1 MTGNA
6 NTLVTSGRCAEGL
19 VRHSSVRPHLTTGVT
34 VASAGILAL
43 SLVATSAHV
52 DSGRTDG
59 ASTGVHEL
67 ELTAFALAPELPS
80 AAILETLIGVRPK
93 VVVPG
98 NRELGGGAD
107 ITIAAATT
115 LPTLAP
121 VLQPSGAIPQA
132 ENELAIQSH
141 QQATQLDISWIG
153 AGIFWLASLV
163 PGPLAGIVVGS
174 LFAITLAVVP
184 PFLAFIYDPI
194 VKTVNLALDVLGLPL
209 LPVYVQ
215 DEPTT
220 TQANET
226 IAATMT
232 TNTLSSNP
240 VAPLAK
246 TGPQSGE
253 PLSASVAK
261 TDETPSVEK
270 VAQTGKTRETRSTQS
285 VAESGESL
293 ATTSATEIDLG
304 TSTDRRTPTGQTLST
319 TPAKL
324 RPVASGPPA
333 MGGQRPNGLR
343 SSGDTDPGT
352 PAAARGHTATTG
364 AASQR
369 GSTSAGNSPGSS
381 SSSGKS
387 PSSSSSHGNSDSP

>member
-1 MTGNA
+1 MGNA
-6 NTLVTSGRCAEGL
+6 NTSVTSGRCAEGL

-43 SLVATSAHV
+43 SLVATPAHV
-52 DSGRTDG
+52 DSVRTDG
-59 ASTGVHEL
+59 ARTGVHEV

-107 ITIAAATT
+107 ITTAAATT
-115 LPTLAP
+115 LPTSAP
-121 VLQPSGAIPQA
+121 VLQPSGEIAQA
-132 ENELAIQSH
+132 ENEFAIQSH
-141 QQATQLDISWIG
+141 QQAPQLDISWIG

-174 LFAITLAVVP
+174 LFAVTLAVVP

-194 VKTVNLALDVLGLPL
+194 VKTVNLVLDALGLPL

-215 DEPTT
+215 DDFTT

-226 IAATMT
+226 LAPPMT
-232 TNTLSSNP
+232 ANTLSSNP
-240 VAPLAK
+240 VAPSAK
-246 TGPQSGE
+246 TGAQSGE
-253 PLSASVAK
+253 QLSTGSVAK
-261 TDETPSVEK
+261 TGETPSVEK
-270 VAQTGKTRETRSTQS
+270 VAQTGKTREARSNQS

-304 TSTDRRTPTGQTLST
+304 TSMDRRTPTGQRLST
-319 TPAKL
+319 TTARL
-324 RPVASGPPA
+324 RPVVSGPPA

-369 GSTSAGNSPGSS
+369 GSTAAGQ
-381 SSSGKS
+381 S
-387 PSSSSSHGNSDSP
+387 PSSRSSHDNSDSP